1 MKKLY
6 TAVLLTIIINSVF
19 ASPVITAI
27 GNGNWK
33 NNSTWS
39 LNRVPANGDTV
50 VIPAGKTVVID
61 NVQNLSNSFLYVKI
75 NGTLKLSGGK
85 LWVDV
90 NSSIIIYSGG
100 ALIGTGNSSET
111 LRIDGVNKFWGHNDV
126 TILGPAYANKTT
138 GVSPNGFTLGSITL
152 PVKFIGFSV
161 SLQDHNA
168 VIQWATAE
176 EINSSYFEL
185 QRSNN
190 GSDWST
196 IANITAA
203 GNTTLTHSYSYT
215 DKNISGN
222 LVYYRI
228 KQVDIDGKFIVTPV
242 RKLKNENGN
251 AVVSIAG
258 ASSNSIYVQFSEQ
271 IKNTVTVR
279 VTSMSGQIVSQE
291 ILNEPIGQVSVPV
304 QNRTKGIYIVSV
316 TDGQNIKFSK
326 QLLL

>member
-1 MKKLY
+1 
-6 TAVLLTIIINSVF
+6 
-19 ASPVITAI
+19 
-27 GNGNWK
+27 
-33 NNSTWS
+33 
-39 LNRVPANGDTV
+39 VPANGDTV

-75 NGTLKLSGGK
+75 LGILKLSGGK

-138 GVSPNGFTLGSITL
+138 GVSPNGFTLGSSTL

-161 SLQDHNA
+161 SLQNHNGM
-168 VIQWATAE
+168 IQWATAE
-176 EINSSYFEL
+176 EINSSYFEV

-190 GSDWST
+190 GTDWST
-196 IANITAA
+196 IANITAS

-215 DKNISGN
+215 DKNIISN

-228 KQVDIDGKFIVTPV
+228 KQVDIDGKFIITPV
-242 RKLKNENGN
+242 RILKNENGN

-279 VTSMSGQIVSQE
+279 LTSMSGQIVSQE
-291 ILNEPIGQVSVPV
+291 ILNEPIGQVLVPV